1 MANHIKDNLKLII
14 NKFNPNI
21 NFDSVSIRYL
31 ESIVQKTTN
40 TYFKFYNLNK
50 NNTKTIKKMYKNE
63 MANNLIKLSIKR
75 EEIYTNNLNPLYS
88 ILMSNLKKNLNIKL
102 GKRKRFDDNIN
113 NKKIKKLFINDI
125 SKELS
130 NKNINEAKNKLNVI
144 KKSYKFKK
152 WLNENYPNSND
163 HILSII
169 SIIIEYT
176 CLEIIDVTINKNKG
190 KKKLNKKDILMS
202 IESDEEL
209 KFFINNIC

>member
-31 ESIVQKTTN
+31 ESIVQKTTS

-50 NNTKTIKKMYKNE
+50 NNTKTIKKIYKNE

-75 EEIYTNNLNPLYS
+75 EEMYTNNLNPLYS

-144 KKSYKFKK
+144 KKNYKFKK

>member
-1 MANHIKDNLKLII
+1 M
-14 NKFNPNI
+14 
-21 NFDSVSIRYL
+21 
-31 ESIVQKTTN
+31 
-40 TYFKFYNLNK
+40 
-50 NNTKTIKKMYKNE
+50 
-63 MANNLIKLSIKR
+63 
-75 EEIYTNNLNPLYS
+75 
-88 ILMSNLKKNLNIKL
+88 
-102 GKRKRFDDNIN
+102 
-113 NKKIKKLFINDI
+113 
-125 SKELS
+125 S

>member
-50 NNTKTIKKMYKNE
+50 NNTKTIKNMYKNE

-75 EEIYTNNLNPLYS
+75 EEMYTNNLNPLYS

-102 GKRKRFDDNIN
+102 GKRKRFDDNIS

>member
-1 MANHIKDNLKLII
+1 M
-14 NKFNPNI
+14 
-21 NFDSVSIRYL
+21 
-31 ESIVQKTTN
+31 
-40 TYFKFYNLNK
+40 
-50 NNTKTIKKMYKNE
+50 
-63 MANNLIKLSIKR
+63 
-75 EEIYTNNLNPLYS
+75 YTNNLNPLYS